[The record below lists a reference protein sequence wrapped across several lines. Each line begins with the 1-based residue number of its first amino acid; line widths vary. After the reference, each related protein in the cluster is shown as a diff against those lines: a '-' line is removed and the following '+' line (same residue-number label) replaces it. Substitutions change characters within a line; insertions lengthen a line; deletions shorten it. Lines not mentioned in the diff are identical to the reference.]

1 LLTKIFNQHHKNATV
16 LQLVT
21 IVALIS
27 LGFLMDYEIF
37 RIPAGAS
44 VLVLFAML
52 TSVLGA
58 LWYWL
63 RGWHVVALLA
73 LVFVINFITVGS
85 GGKYKNKAYGLKY
98 NVERSAYRYDTIA
111 KIQNAATIQ
120 ADIDSTL
127 AILNNWR
134 SKFGTEKPK
143 LILVGVSGGGL
154 RASVWSM
161 RVLQYTDSI
170 FNNEITKQ
178 TALISGASGGMIGAA
193 YYRELYYQQLENQ
206 LDKELY
212 DRFYTRKIAKD
223 LQNAVLFSIAVND
236 LFLPWSRFTDLGEN
250 YPKDRGY
257 IFERQLNKN
266 TDNLLNNRLSYYRNL
281 EQSGRIPMIL
291 LSPVIANDGKK
302 MIISPQG
309 KSFLTAPKSA
319 HRHPQKVEFDGI
331 DFQHF
336 FKNQSPQ
343 NLKFTSALRMNATYP
358 YILPNVHLPSSPPIE
373 VVDAGWRDN
382 VGVDI
387 PIRFAH
393 VFEDWIQA
401 NTSGVVFIQIRA
413 SEKIDTLEVLNSD
426 QGIIRSVVNPLGLAG
441 QFMGMQDFNQDAAL
455 DYIRDIYGDFPMDI
469 IQFMYRPSQF
479 NEKASMSLHL
489 TEKEKED
496 IINAIHLNENQVSL
510 ERLRRVID
518 D

>member
-1 LLTKIFNQHHKNATV
+1 
-16 LQLVT
+16 
-21 IVALIS
+21 
-27 LGFLMDYEIF
+27 
-37 RIPAGAS
+37 
-44 VLVLFAML
+44 
-52 TSVLGA
+52 
-58 LWYWL
+58 
-63 RGWHVVALLA
+63 
-73 LVFVINFITVGS
+73 
-85 GGKYKNKAYGLKY
+85 
-98 NVERSAYRYDTIA
+98 
-111 KIQNAATIQ
+111 
-120 ADIDSTL
+120 
-127 AILNNWR
+127 
-134 SKFGTEKPK
+134 
-143 LILVGVSGGGL
+143 
-154 RASVWSM
+154 
-161 RVLQYTDSI
+161 
-170 FNNEITKQ
+170 
-178 TALISGASGGMIGAA
+178 
-193 YYRELYYQQLENQ
+193 
-206 LDKELY
+206 
-212 DRFYTRKIAKD
+212 
-223 LQNAVLFSIAVND
+223 
-236 LFLPWSRFTDLGEN
+236 LGEN